1 MAREGE
7 ADGQRDAQEA
17 EDPQEG
23 QGAARGASST
33 APGTTWLHRT
43 WYYLATPHQV
53 LIGYT
58 VPGTWLHQT
67 RYILMF

>member
-23 QGAARGASST
+23 QGAARGAGST
-33 APGTTWLHRT
+33 APGITWLQRT
-43 WYYLATPHQV
+43 GYCLATPHQV
-53 LIGYT
+53 LIG
-58 VPGTWLHQT
+58 
-67 RYILMF
+67 